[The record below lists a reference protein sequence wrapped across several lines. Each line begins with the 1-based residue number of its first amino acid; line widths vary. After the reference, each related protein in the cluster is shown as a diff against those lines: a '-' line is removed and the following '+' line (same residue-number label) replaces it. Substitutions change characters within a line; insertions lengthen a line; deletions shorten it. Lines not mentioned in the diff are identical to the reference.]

1 MRILVVEDN
10 TVLADIIKEELSR
23 NVNLDVEVLNNG
35 EDALY
40 DIERSI
46 YDIIILDIMLPDL
59 SGIEILRIIRNK
71 GIKTPVII
79 LTAKEELDDKVGAFS
94 IGANDYVTKPFYMEE
109 LVARVYAVLRTTGS
123 ISNENI
129 LEFKDL
135 KMNLDSRTVYIG
147 NQEIELYKKQFD
159 ILEYFLMNKKQV
171 LLKEQIYDRIW
182 GIDCDIPIEIV
193 EVHISGLRKNL
204 LSSGYNKYIKTKR
217 GIGYIFDDE

>member
-1 MRILVVEDN
+1 
-10 TVLADIIKEELSR
+10 
-23 NVNLDVEVLNNG
+23 

-193 EVHISGLRKNL
+193 EVHISGLRKSL

>member
-10 TVLADIIKEELSR
+10 TVLADTIKEELSR

-135 KMNLDSRTVYIG
+135 KMNLDSRTVCIG

-171 LLKEQIYDRIW
+171 LLKEQIYDRLW

-193 EVHISGLRKNL
+193 EVHISGLRKKL

>member
-10 TVLADIIKEELSR
+10 TVLADTIKEELSR

-94 IGANDYVTKPFYMEE
+94 IGASDYVTKPFYMEE

-193 EVHISGLRKNL
+193 EVHISGLRKSL